1 MSFFAG
7 LVGLDAFPK
16 ANDEYRLKTNTGAI
30 VSIVSMAIMIFLLF
44 GEVRFFFQKE
54 TVETL
59 FVNTTRANS
68 IVIDFD
74 LSFPVLPCSLLSVDA
89 VDDHGLP
96 VADAVHEIYKHKL
109 SFDGARVGR

>member
-68 IVIDFD
+68 ISMITDSPSRMPFMKYTSISCRLMALALAEAKD
-74 LSFPVLPCSLLSVDA
+74 SC
-89 VDDHGLP
+89 
-96 VADAVHEIYKHKL
+96 
-109 SFDGARVGR
+109 